1 MHKHLKYNPF
11 SAAKNTEAASVYIRP
26 QLHSVHKCYS
36 EQRANL
42 LPGLEMFVLL
52 KAYVS
57 FFFSPGY
64 FAEYLLIF
72 SSSPFIYLTSY
83 ILWIQSLCAGWHI
96 KLRLVPGFTKLFW
109 RQISFSS
116 AHEDVVMFTFLS
128 VKCSWAAL
136 ILARITVIVDHTV
149 LLFWTNSKLWF
160 LPSQSI
166 SED

>member
-57 FFFSPGY
+57 FFFFPGVFCRISPY
-64 FAEYLLIF
+64 FLFLT
-72 SSSPFIYLTSY
+72 IYLS
-83 ILWIQSLCAGWHI
+83 H
-96 KLRLVPGFTKLFW
+96 
-109 RQISFSS
+109 
-116 AHEDVVMFTFLS
+116 
-128 VKCSWAAL
+128 
-136 ILARITVIVDHTV
+136 
-149 LLFWTNSKLWF
+149 
-160 LPSQSI
+160 
-166 SED
+166 